1 MSRWSLP
8 CFLLTFPFLLSAA
21 CGAPEPPR
29 TDQQAT
35 AAMPAMATMPAM
47 APTASAAVPDGLRSP
62 SSSRLSSG
70 LNSTLSSKL
79 VYFGRLEVEAGALK
93 SADGSL
99 PQPGDAVTLRLFLP
113 ELGQFL
119 CRDSCMA
126 LHPHL
131 FVRFKGSE
139 DFQEVP
145 GIPQGDYVS
154 RGPAQS
160 WPRDTA
166 DVVLYIPSD
175 ADRMEAYM
183 YWGRI
188 GWNRAAC
195 TLSGGVMDCPS
206 WFDLSSEYLSNF
218 GRNFRLEVTP

>member
-1 MSRWSLP
+1 MSRRSLP

-21 CGAPEPPR
+21 CGASEPPR
-29 TDQQAT
+29 TDQL
-35 AAMPAMATMPAM
+35 AMPAMAPR
-47 APTASAAVPDGLRSP
+47 ASAAAPDGLRS
-62 SSSRLSSG
+62 SLSSG
-70 LNSTLSSKL
+70 LDSDLSSKL

-175 ADRMEAYM
+175 ADRLEAYM

-188 GWNRAAC
+188 GWNRATC

-218 GRNFRLEVTP
+218 GRNFRLDVTP